1 MSSDLPTL
9 ASFVN
14 DFTEEYRIK
23 MENAVEKYFTD
34 EYFDSLGGPLAMMQ
48 KQFASQAW
56 REFYI
61 GCLPPARQMTQIYEI
76 GDPYDRDRD
85 LIVGLGEQIRDEVK
99 HAKIYANL
107 SEQVGVPCDLATWT
121 ADNYDRLVAK
131 CRLATEWE
139 KPQYIAAG
147 FQVSTEIV
155 AAETSR
161 RMGEYV
167 ENDYPEIAKTPFD
180 VTSDEGDHI
189 HCGRLIVKRFAT
201 EDDFDFMHE
210 IAEKKYN
217 AALRILESL

>member
-1 MSSDLPTL
+1 MSTDLSKIS
-9 ASFVN
+9 SFVN

-23 MENAVEKYFTD
+23 METAVETYFTD
-34 EYFDSLGGPLAMMQ
+34 EYFDSLGGPFAMMQ

-61 GCLPPARQMTQIYEI
+61 GVLPPAKQLTQIYEI

-85 LIVGLGEQIRDEVK
+85 LVVGLGEQIRDEVK

-107 SEQVGVPCDLATWT
+107 SEQVGVKCDLATWT
-121 ADNYDRLVAK
+121 DTNYDKLVAK
-131 CRLATEWE
+131 CRLAVEWD

-167 ENDYPEIAKTPFD
+167 EDDYPEIAKTLFD
-180 VTSDEGDHI
+180 ITSDEGDHI

-201 EDDFDFMHE
+201 EDDFDYMRE
-210 IAEKKYN
+210 IAEKKYA
-217 AALRILESL
+217 AALAILEAL

>member
-1 MSSDLPTL
+1 MSSDLPIVATL
-9 ASFVN
+9 VN
-14 DFTEEYRIK
+14 DFAEEYRIK

-76 GDPYDRDRD
+76 GDPYFRDRD

-121 ADNYDRLVAK
+121 DGNYDKLVTK

-139 KPQYIAAG
+139 KPHYIAAG
-147 FQVSTEIV
+147 FQISTEIV

-167 ENDYPEIAKTPFD
+167 EDEYPEIAKTLFD
-180 VTSDEGDHI
+180 VTADEGDHI
-189 HCGRLIVKRFAT
+189 HCGRLISKRFAK
-201 EDDFDFMHE
+201 EEDFDFMHK
-210 IAEKKYN
+210 IAEKKYK
-217 AALRILESL
+217 AALAILEAL

>member
-1 MSSDLPTL
+1 MSSDLSTVATL
-9 ASFVN
+9 VN

-76 GDPYDRDRD
+76 GDPYFRDRD

-107 SEQVGVPCDLATWT
+107 SEQVGVPCDLAIWT
-121 ADNYDRLVAK
+121 DDNYDKLVTK

-139 KPQYIAAG
+139 KPHHIAAG
-147 FQVSTEIV
+147 FQISTEIV

-167 ENDYPEIAKTPFD
+167 EDEYPEIAKTLFD

-189 HCGRLIVKRFAT
+189 HCGRLIVKRFA
-201 EDDFDFMHE
+201 EEEDFDFMRK
-210 IAEKKYN
+210 IAEKKYK
-217 AALRILESL
+217 AALAILESL